1 MLTRN
6 VSLIEGLLNDE
17 KKLLQFLDGKYQ
29 QYKDYNDCTLDV
41 RYVGNKPYY
50 SFHRTAETPLYLGS
64 ADNVFVQ
71 NIQIAALIGIFLPF
85 VETTF
90 RQSNSFFPNIRRFRR
105 TIWRNFCRST
115 TFRRNSASPSCPLLS
130 IRSGTMRC

>member
-17 KKLLQFLDGKYQ
+17 KKLLQFLDGKYR
-29 QYKDYNDCTLDV
+29 QYKDYNDCKLATSETNPTIRFTVPLKHRFTWV
-41 RYVGNKPYY
+41 PPTTS
-50 SFHRTAETPLYLGS
+50 SFRISKTAEPT
-64 ADNVFVQ
+64 
-71 NIQIAALIGIFLPF
+71 GIFLPF
-85 VETTF
+85 VGTTF

-115 TFRRNSASPSCPLLS
+115 TFRRNSASPLCPLLS
-130 IRSGTMRC
+130 IRSGMMRC

>member
-6 VSLIEGLLNDE
+6 VSLIESLLNDE
-17 KKLLQFLDGKYQ
+17 KKLLQFLDGKYR

-50 SFHRTAETPLYLGS
+50 SFHRAAESPLYLGS

-71 NIQIAALIGIFLPF
+71 NIQNCRTYQDLSAILSGQ
-85 VETTF
+85 
-90 RQSNSFFPNIRRFRR
+90 RSGNRR
-105 TIWRNFCRST
+105 TSFPIYANY
-115 TFRRNSASPSCPLLS
+115 AE
-130 IRSGTMRC
+130 

>member
-71 NIQIAALIGIFLPF
+71 NIQ
-85 VETTF
+85 
-90 RQSNSFFPNIRRFRR
+90 N
-105 TIWRNFCRST
+105 CRST
-115 TFRRNSASPSCPLLS
+115 TSRRNSASPNCPLLS
-130 IRSGTMRC
+130 IRSGQWGEAENKESHSAHVSGDPQNSNQRRNHGAKPRRSDYL